1 MVQRKVQILFH
12 PSFEEKVILEIHQTG
27 NDMKKNWKKVNNILL
42 GSFMAALGFEACDN
56 GNDNGNDNGDVDI
69 AMYGVP
75 VTRFQIVGSVTNESG
90 QPLEGIKARVGF
102 KTDYVVGDQHFDY
115 CAIDSAVTDAK
126 GELKMESG
134 EYDPY
139 VSMVLTDEDGEQ
151 NGGEYLTDTLNLN
164 DMKKEQAEKGKGSY
178 KLTFTHQMKKK

>member
-1 MVQRKVQILFH
+1 
-12 PSFEEKVILEIHQTG
+12 
-27 NDMKKNWKKVNNILL
+27 MKKNWKKVNNILL
-42 GSFMAALGFEACDN
+42 GSFMAALGFEACN
-56 GNDNGNDNGDVDI
+56 NGNDNGDVDI